1 LHFID
6 LQALSRMKNW
16 LLIGRYWSR
25 TMRPRVALLAGYH
38 LILQAEA
45 TILEKRMTG
54 ERHEITG

>member
-1 LHFID
+1 
-6 LQALSRMKNW
+6 MKNW